1 MEADSVGDE
10 ILKALRRI
18 LRRVALHSR
27 QLLKETGLTLPQV
40 LCLRALGECPGGQA
54 TQVELSR
61 SLQLAQPTVTGIID
75 RLERAGL
82 VKRERSTADRRK
94 IAVSL
99 TESGHS
105 RLGSLPTPLQEE
117 FIERLM
123 QLSST
128 ERTSLLQSLT
138 RVVELMEAQAV
149 DAAPM
154 LLPGAEM
161 KLDTDADLT

>member
-1 MEADSVGDE
+1 MATDPLGDE

-40 LCLRALGECPGGQA
+40 LCLRALGEMDGGQA

-61 SLQLAQPTVTGIID
+61 ALQLSQPTVTGIID
-75 RLERAGL
+75 RLERAAL
-82 VKRERSTADRRK
+82 VKRERSTEDRRK

-99 TESGHS
+99 TDTGRD
-105 RLGSLPTPLQEE
+105 RLTSLPTPLQEE
-117 FIERLM
+117 FIARLM

-128 ERTSLLQSLT
+128 ERAALLQSLT

-154 LLPGAEM
+154 LLPDAEM
-161 KLDTDADLT
+161 KVAEH

>member
-1 MEADSVGDE
+1 MENDSEGDE

-40 LCLRALGECPGGQA
+40 LCLRALGEMEGGQA

-61 SLQLAQPTVTGIID
+61 ALQLTQPTVTGIID

-94 IAVSL
+94 IGVSL
-99 TESGHS
+99 TAAGRE
-105 RLGSLPTPLQEE
+105 RLHSLPTPLQEE
-117 FIERLM
+117 FLARFVQLPAAER
-123 QLSST
+123 
-128 ERTSLLQSLT
+128 RSLLQGLT

-154 LLPGAEM
+154 LLPDAEV
-161 KLDTDADLT
+161 KLEL

>member
-1 MEADSVGDE
+1 MDTDPLGDE

-40 LCLRALGECPGGQA
+40 LTLRALGEMSGGQT

-61 SLQLAQPTVTGIID
+61 GLQLTQPTVTGIID

-82 VKRERSTADRRK
+82 VKRERSLTDRRK

-99 TESGHS
+99 TDSGRD
-105 RLGSLPTPLQEE
+105 RLRSLPTPLQEE
-117 FIERLM
+117 FIARLM
-123 QLSST
+123 QLSTS
-128 ERTSLLQSLT
+128 ERAALHQSLT
-138 RVVELMEAQAV
+138 RVVELMEAQSV

-154 LLPGAEM
+154 LLPDAEM
-161 KLDTDADLT
+161 KHEH